1 MKIELRNGYKEFRTI
16 IKERYIAHIYASK
29 IFTTIPSKTCDFS
42 NKFFFACKYRKIWHF
57 TQYRVNSLKINKLAY
72 HLTKSAVLGSKNDLV
87 TMQRG
92 CVKIGAA
99 SFVIYCTT

>member
-1 MKIELRNGYKEFRTI
+1 MIIEFREGFKEFRTI
-16 IKERYIAHIYASK
+16 IKGQYIAQIYSSK
-29 IFTTIPSKTCDFS
+29 IFTIIPSKTWDFS

-87 TMQRG
+87 TMQKWLR
-92 CVKIGAA
+92 
-99 SFVIYCTT
+99 